1 MPPTRNSLQISRQTK
16 SEGMEKNMSCKW
28 KSKKKKKKPQ
38 VAVLVSDKI
47 NFKTMTVARNKDVT

>member
-1 MPPTRNSLQISRQTK
+1 
-16 SEGMEKNMSCKW
+16 MEV
-28 KSKKKKKKPQ
+28 KKKKKKPQ